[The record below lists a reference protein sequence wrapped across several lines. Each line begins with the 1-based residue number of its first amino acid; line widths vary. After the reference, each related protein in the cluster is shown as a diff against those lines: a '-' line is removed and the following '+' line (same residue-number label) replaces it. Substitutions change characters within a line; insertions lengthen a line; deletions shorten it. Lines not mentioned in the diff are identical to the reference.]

1 MKLFSTS
8 LLALFGMSCTSGIAD
23 VTASTLPVVEG
34 EEAAGHPNI
43 LLIMTDQQSY
53 DAISA
58 LSAINKSF
66 CQTPNIDRLV
76 KNGVSFTNTYCAN
89 PVSVASRFSLFTGM
103 YGGQY
108 GVRNNLCPAA
118 DEQAIRAMLQENG
131 MGNVFRRGGYE
142 TVYGG
147 KVHLPFAGES
157 GSKFTAPTSYGFDTY
172 LTKNEREEL
181 GHITADFIKNR
192 KTADKPMLLVTSFLN
207 PHDICLEGS
216 TNLSSEIKGNKEE
229 KTETVRMLRE
239 RAAGIDSVHFYRN
252 LAPQL
257 PSNFTRT
264 SGYPDTKCLRKR
276 FLDLPDWYWR
286 KYRWTYAELV
296 KMVDGYIGEVLDAL
310 DANPELKRNTVV
322 VFTSDHGEM
331 QGAHQTMGK
340 SMPYDE
346 CQRVPLIFC
355 GANIKGGGAT
365 NDTPVCNGVDLLPTL
380 CDLAGIALP
389 GKADGVSLASSI
401 SKTKKETAT
410 KRDYIYAE
418 SETFVSIVK
427 GNYKYILFDG
437 DGNREMLFLKNSGES
452 KNIIGEHPAEAAE
465 LRSIAQSHVGKLP
478 VTVLK
483 KAKNAGKVT
492 GREKNNKM
500 KKNNK

>member
-1 MKLFSTS
+1 MRLFSTS
-8 LLALFGMSCTSGIAD
+8 LLALFGMSCTPSLAD
-23 VTASTLPVVEG
+23 VTASTLPVMEG
-34 EEAAGHPNI
+34 AEAGEHPNI
-43 LLIMTDQQSY
+43 LLIVTDQQSY
-53 DAISA
+53 NAVSA
-58 LSAINKSF
+58 LATGNKSF

-76 KNGVSFTNTYCAN
+76 KKGISFTQTYCAN

-118 DEQAIRAMLQENG
+118 DEAAIREMLQVNG
-131 MGNVFRRGGYE
+131 MGNVFRQGGYE

-157 GSKFTAPTSYGFDTY
+157 GSKFTAPASYGFDTY
-172 LTKNEREEL
+172 LTKDEREEL
-181 GHITADFIKNR
+181 GHITASFIKNR
-192 KTADKPMLLVTSFLN
+192 KAEDKPMLLVASFLN

-216 TNLSSEIKGNKEE
+216 TNLSSEIKGNKPE

-239 RAAGIDSVHFYRN
+239 RVAAIDSIHFYRN

-257 PSNFTRT
+257 PSNFART
-264 SGYPDTKCLRKR
+264 LGYPDTKCLRKR

-296 KMVDGYIGEVLDAL
+296 KMVDDSIGEILDAL

-346 CQRVPLIFC
+346 CQRVPLIFS
-355 GANIKGGGAT
+355 GANVRSGGMT
-365 NDTPVCNGVDLLPTL
+365 KDIPVCNGVDLLPTL
-380 CDLAGIALP
+380 CELAGISLP
-389 GKADGVSLASSI
+389 GRMDGVSLAPSI
-401 SKTKKETAT
+401 GKTKRTTEA
-410 KRDYIYAE
+410 KRDYIYME

-437 DGNREMLFLKNSGES
+437 DGNREMLFLKDSGEA
-452 KNIIGEHPAEAAE
+452 KNIIGEHPAEASE

-492 GREKNNKM
+492 GQEKKNKM
-500 KKNNK
+500 KKNK

>member
-1 MKLFSTS
+1 MRLFSTS
-8 LLALFGMSCTSGIAD
+8 LLALFGMSCTPGVAD
-23 VTASTLPVVEG
+23 LNASTLPVMEG
-34 EEAAGHPNI
+34 EEAGGHPNI
-43 LLIMTDQQSY
+43 LLIVTDQQSY
-53 DAISA
+53 DAVSA
-58 LSAINKSF
+58 LSAGNKSF
-66 CQTPNIDRLV
+66 CQTPNIDRLA
-76 KNGVSFTNTYCAN
+76 KEGISFTRAYCAN

-157 GSKFTAPTSYGFDTY
+157 GSKFTAPVSYGFDTY
-172 LTKNEREEL
+172 LTKDEREEL
-181 GHITADFIKNR
+181 GHITADFIRNR
-192 KTADKPMLLVTSFLN
+192 KADDKPMLLVASFLN

-239 RAAGIDSVHFYRN
+239 RAAAIDSVQFYRD

-257 PSNFTRT
+257 PSNFART
-264 SGYPDTKCLRKR
+264 VGYPDTKCLRKR

-296 KMVDGYIGEVLDAL
+296 KMVDNSIGEILDAL

-331 QGAHQTMGK
+331 QGAHQAMGK

-346 CQRVPLIFC
+346 CQRIPFIFS
-355 GANIKGGGAT
+355 GANVRSGAVT
-365 NDTPVCNGVDLLPTL
+365 NDVPVCNGVDLLPTL
-380 CDLAGIALP
+380 CELAGIALP
-389 GKADGVSLASSI
+389 GSVDGVSLAPSI
-401 SKTKKETAT
+401 SKTKKAAEA
-410 KRDYIYAE
+410 KRDYVYAE

-437 DGNREMLFLKNSGES
+437 DGNREMLFLKDSGES
-452 KNIIGEHPAEAAE
+452 KNIINEHPAEVAK

-483 KAKNAGKVT
+483 KTKVAGKVA
-492 GREKNNKM
+492 GREKKKKM